1 MTPTT
6 LIHQTADTSGPAAAR
21 TVRHSASVPAELDE
35 LLRVREA
42 LASALRRCG
51 WNEEDAFRVLIS
63 ADEAFANALS
73 HGSDGAGTIRAAF
86 RVTSTTATVIVA
98 DRNRAGAEAPAL
110 PAIPPEA
117 SEHGRG
123 LILMRGLADR
133 MLVRGGPRGT
143 AVALAFTIA

>member
-6 LIHQTADTSGPAAAR
+6 LIHQTAHATRPAAPAL
-21 TVRHSASVPAELDE
+21 RHSVTVPAELGE
-35 LLRVREA
+35 LLEVRDA

-63 ADEAFANALS
+63 TDEAFANALS
-73 HGSDGAGTIRAAF
+73 HGSEGTGTIRTAF
-86 RVTSTTATVIVA
+86 RVTSTAATVIVA
-98 DRNRAGAEAPAL
+98 DRNRAGVATPAL
-110 PAIPPEA
+110 PAVPPES

-123 LILMRGLADR
+123 LILMRALADR
-133 MLVRGGPRGT
+133 MLVRGGPCGT